1 MISRKEPLMPT
12 IAFEADTSAELV
24 EKALRWAL
32 ETLEASRRASKPGPL
47 PPGDPALA
55 DVIGLIHGELARR
68 FLRDVA
74 ERSLHG
80 QSLSLIEAADRYRR
94 SADPSAFVGI
104 VGAVN
109 RPMRRLGGRQLVRWE
124 AADRSYVMDQADAS
138 VVIAA
143 LPPR

>member
-1 MISRKEPLMPT
+1 MPT
-12 IAFEADTSAELV
+12 IVLEADTSAELV

-32 ETLEASRRASKPGPL
+32 DTLEANRRASARGPL

-55 DVIGLIHGELARR
+55 DVIGAIHGELARR

-74 ERSLHG
+74 EQSLHG
-80 QSLSLIEAADRYRR
+80 QSLSLTEASDRYGR

-109 RPMRRLGGRQLVRWE
+109 RPMRRLGGRRLIAWDTATRGYRIDPDDAHEVLRE
-124 AADRSYVMDQADAS
+124 LAD
-138 VVIAA
+138 
-143 LPPR
+143 

>member
-1 MISRKEPLMPT
+1 MPT
-12 IAFEADTSAELV
+12 VAFEAETSAELV

-32 ETLEASRRASKPGPL
+32 KTLEASRSASARGPL

-55 DVIGLIHGELARR
+55 DVIAAIHGELARR

-74 ERSLHG
+74 EESLQG
-80 QSLSLIEAADRYRR
+80 QSLSLTEASDRYGR

-124 AADRSYVMDQADAS
+124 AADRSYVMDPPDAS
-138 VVIAA
+138 VVISA
-143 LPPR
+143 LPSR